1 MENLF
6 NVKVETLTPE
16 TEADQRLLDGVK
28 CVGFVLVAMQDGG
41 ATTVIHHTS
50 VNEIAKAFAV
60 NDDLTAAS
68 IVANGYRE
76 AAKYQRK
83 RKLGDLAKLLGSLGE
98 DED

>member
-16 TEADQRLLDGVK
+16 AKADQRLLDGVK
-28 CVGFVLVAMQDGG
+28 CTGFVLVAMQDGG
-41 ATTVIHHTS
+41 ATTVIHNTN

-60 NDDLTAAS
+60 NDNLTAAS
-68 IVANGYRE
+68 IIANGYRE
-76 AAKYQRK
+76 AAKYQYK
-83 RKLGDLAKLLGSLGE
+83 RELGDFLGSLGE